1 MKNKIILSL
10 ALAGTLLVSCN
21 LLTKNEK
28 QTKEKMM
35 DKTNEVRKKPFT
47 STHIFTATFEDIKF
61 HTCMGRTA
69 GCPDQCGSSGNM
81 ATFKVKEYK
90 DFIVN
95 GQGGTEKLTK
105 YSVLISDFY
114 KKDLKTAYVNE
125 IKNLKKGDEVI
136 IHIEYVYNTTK
147 STVRTIENLI
157 GITKIHLPL
166 KAQMEK

>member
-1 MKNKIILSL
+1 MIFSTSVFSQANKVVI
-10 ALAGTLLVSCN
+10 VN
-21 LLTKNEK
+21 NNEG
-28 QTKEKMM
+28 
-35 DKTNEVRKKPFT
+35 
-47 STHIFTATFEDIKF
+47 IKF
-61 HTCMGRTA
+61 VVDG
-69 GCPDQCGSSGNM
+69 
-81 ATFKVKEYK
+81 K

-147 STVRTIENLI
+147 SSVRTIENLI
-157 GITKIHLPL
+157 GITKIKLPL
-166 KAQMEK
+166 KVQMEK